1 MREGVK
7 TVRWWGWAIIGVDQL
22 ALSSAARILNLLALA
37 TGPVALVTVMSAF
50 QSGFVLLYALV
61 SSVFWPDLL
70 KEEVTRGTVSMK
82 ILALILLATGL
93 LVLNREA
100 LLGQFLALT
109 QG

>member
-1 MREGVK
+1 
-7 TVRWWGWAIIGVDQL
+7 
-22 ALSSAARILNLLALA
+22 
-37 TGPVALVTVMSAF
+37 
-50 QSGFVLLYALV
+50 
-61 SSVFWPDLL
+61 
-70 KEEVTRGTVSMK
+70 MK